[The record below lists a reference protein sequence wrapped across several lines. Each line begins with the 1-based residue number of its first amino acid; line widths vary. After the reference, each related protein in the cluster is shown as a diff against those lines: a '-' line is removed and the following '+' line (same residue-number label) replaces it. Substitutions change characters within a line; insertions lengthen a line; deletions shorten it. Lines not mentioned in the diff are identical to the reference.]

1 MVESGRYA
9 SYWNAFLLNNL
20 FINVATLS
28 INIICFLY
36 NIYLKCLEVYEFNDR
51 AKEYNYM
58 NVIMEKK
65 NNTKTSTRKGQQDD
79 SVPFLYSLF
88 ISYDIAMDPETM
100 QGRSRNLCDCQR

>member
-9 SYWNAFLLNNL
+9 SYWNGFLLNNL
-20 FINVATLS
+20 FINVAILS

-58 NVIMEKK
+58 NVIMKK
-65 NNTKTSTRKGQQDD
+65 KQHENINTKRPTR
-79 SVPFLYSLF
+79 
-88 ISYDIAMDPETM
+88 
-100 QGRSRNLCDCQR
+100 